1 MKKLNIFL
9 SVFIVTGLCFWALIG
24 ISNDNQYTSVRK
36 YTKPKVET
44 EIISQ
49 NIPEVVESII
59 DIPVQKTTDITPPM
73 IEFLNYKD
81 GDVVTLPLVNILVKV
96 TDDQSSPDKITI
108 D

>member
-36 YTKPKVET
+36 YTKSKVET
-44 EIISQ
+44 KIIPQ
-49 NIPEVVESII
+49 NIPEVVESIT
-59 DIPVQKTTDITPPM
+59 DIPAPETTDTTPPM